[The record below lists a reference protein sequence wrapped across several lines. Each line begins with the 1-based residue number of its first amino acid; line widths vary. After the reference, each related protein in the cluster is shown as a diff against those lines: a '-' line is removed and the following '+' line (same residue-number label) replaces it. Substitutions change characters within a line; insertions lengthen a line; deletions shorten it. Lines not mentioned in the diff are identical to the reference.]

1 MSNIIKSTPRL
12 SSIEMEAC
20 FIQAASTQGIPMEEL
35 RRSTSLPVSFFY
47 EVLLL
52 ASDRMIRA
60 ELTQVLGIL
69 EVSNHQIRDKL
80 ARVDTPTP
88 TGTIRPA
95 GSPPPEINPREMRL
109 IQAALKD
116 RSDAVRQRLT
126 HLDEALA
133 KA

>member
-12 SSIEMEAC
+12 SGIEMEAC
-20 FIQAASTQGIPMEEL
+20 FIQAASLHGIPMDEL
-35 RRSTSLPVSFFY
+35 RRSTSLPVPFFY
-47 EVLLL
+47 EVLRL
-52 ASDRMIRA
+52 ASERMIRA
-60 ELTQVLGIL
+60 ELSQVLAIL

-80 ARVDTPTP
+80 SRIETPTP

-116 RSDAVRQRLT
+116 RSDAVKQRLT
-126 HLDEALA
+126 SLDEAHA